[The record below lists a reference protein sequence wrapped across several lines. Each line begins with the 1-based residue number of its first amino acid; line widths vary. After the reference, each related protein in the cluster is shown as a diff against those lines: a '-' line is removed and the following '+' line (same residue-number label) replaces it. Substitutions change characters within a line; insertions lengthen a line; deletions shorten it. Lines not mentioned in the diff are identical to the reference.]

1 MDEAV
6 GIDISA
12 STGRSCTVF
21 YGDKYELLSARYED
35 EGRGLE
41 ARERDRIFGTAEQI
55 LGQCPDPYGPPA
67 SRTGLALGKVQSGK
81 TMSYITLSAL
91 AFDSGYRV
99 VIVLAGRTKPLADQ
113 NKRRFDEDLLD
124 GRSVPRV
131 ATFHNPNA
139 RRDEAE
145 IQSVLESGKLVLITL
160 LKNQSRAAEVRD
172 IFSSPELSGYPT
184 LIIDDEGDQASHNMR
199 RSSGGLSAVHAHIL
213 QMRDVF
219 PLHAYVAYTATPQ
232 ANLLIPT
239 IDALSPEFC
248 VLVEPGEGYTGGSI
262 FFGSNS
268 NRYIRVVPDEEAQ
281 HDDVTGVP
289 DHLRLA
295 IATFLVAGAILHLRD
310 LSASHS
316 MLIHNSNRRD
326 DHQRLHGSVQSLVTG
341 WKEALLLP
349 DADPGVGAVLDL
361 ARRAYEDLRGTVQE
375 CPNWEEVSARLR
387 HEVRDL
393 KVWLVNSLP
402 IGTNPSTTPFN
413 LLNNIMIGGNML
425 DRGVTVPGLAVTYI
439 TRRVGN
445 SPQADTVE
453 QRARW
458 FGYKERYLDVCRLFT
473 SEEIA
478 QTYSELLSHE
488 DDLWDSL
495 TRWQRQRGLAVT
507 EWPRLLKLG
516 LGIRPTRTSI
526 ARTSAAFRGGVWNV
540 QTRPTTDPQDA
551 SSNVRAVRDFFGRR
565 ADARPKQYGG
575 NLTHLLVPGC
585 EPEAIV
591 ALLARISPTE
601 DQDWDSSYV
610 IEYLERLVLSSRLS
624 EMDVLLMSGG
634 QPRDRT
640 KTTLGYINP
649 MQGRTPGRSPSDPAS
664 YPGDRNIHEGRV
676 QLQAHIVKVRDGKDR
691 PWSDETTALALYVP
705 PDPRYDLVG
714 PLIMPSGA

>member
-6 GIDISA
+6 GIDMS
-12 STGRSCTVF
+12 SDTSGSCTVV

-35 EGRGLE
+35 DSRLLDS
-41 ARERDRIFGTAEQI
+41 RERDRIFATAEQI
-55 LGQCPDPYGPPA
+55 LGQCPDPHGPPA
-67 SRTGLALGKVQSGK
+67 RKTGLALGKVQSGK

-113 NKRRFDEDLLD
+113 NKGRFDEDLLD

-139 RRDEAE
+139 RRDETE

-160 LKNQSRAAEVRD
+160 LKNQSRAAEVKA
-172 IFSSPELSGYPT
+172 IFSSPELSHYPT
-184 LIIDDEGDQASHNMR
+184 LIIDDEGDQASHNVKR
-199 RSSGGLSAVHAHIL
+199 NSGGLSAVHAHIL
-213 QMRDVF
+213 QMRDIF

-248 VLVEPGEGYTGGSI
+248 VLVEPGEGYTGGST
-262 FFGSNS
+262 FFGPNS
-268 NRYIRVVPDEEAQ
+268 HQYIRVVPDEEAQ
-281 HDDVTGVP
+281 HDDITGVP

-310 LSASHS
+310 PSASHS
-316 MLIHNSNRRD
+316 MLIHNSNRKD
-326 DHQRLHGSVQSLVTG
+326 DHERLHGSVQALATG

-349 DADPGVGAVLDL
+349 DTDPGAGDVLEL
-361 ARRAYEDLRGTVQE
+361 ARRAYEDLNGTVQE
-375 CPNWEEVSARLR
+375 CPNWEEVSKRLR
-387 HEVRDL
+387 HEVKDL

-458 FGYKERYLDVCRLFT
+458 FGYKGRYLDLCRLFT
-473 SEEIA
+473 SREIV
-478 QTYSELLSHE
+478 QTYMDLLAHE

-495 TRWQRQRGLAVT
+495 TRWQQQQGLKVT
-507 EWPRLLKLG
+507 EWPRLLKLRLG
-516 LGIRPTRTSI
+516 LRPTRASI
-526 ARTSAAFRGGVWNV
+526 ARTKAFKSGEWLIQG
-540 QTRPTTDPQDA
+540 RPTTNPQHA
-551 SSNVRAVRDFFGRR
+551 SSNVGAVRAFFKGRTE
-565 ADARPKQYGG
+565 ARPQQYGP
-575 NLTHLLVPGC
+575 LAHLLVRGC
-585 EPEAIV
+585 EPESV
-591 ALLARISPTE
+591 ADLLNDMSPDE
-601 DQDWDSSYV
+601 GQDWDSSYV
-610 IEYLERLVLSSRLS
+610 IEYLERLTLGSRLS
-624 EMDVLLMSGG
+624 EMDVLLMDEGEV
-634 QPRDRT
+634 RDRT
-640 KTTLGYINP
+640 RTALGSINP
-649 MQGRTPGRSPSDPAS
+649 MQGQSPGRSPSDPRF
-664 YPGDRNIHEGRV
+664 YPGDRNIHGGRV
-676 QLQAHIVKVRDGKDR
+676 QFQAHIVKVRDGKDR
-691 PWSDETTALALYVP
+691 PWSNETTALALYVP
-705 PDPRYDLVG
+705 PDPRYDLG
-714 PLIMPSGA
+714 QLIMPSGV

>member
-1 MDEAV
+1 MGEAV
-6 GIDISA
+6 GIDVSA
-12 STGRSCTVF
+12 NAGGSCTVV
-21 YGDKYELLSARYED
+21 YGEKYELLSARYEEESRLLD
-35 EGRGLE
+35 T
-41 ARERDRIFGTAEQI
+41 RERDRIFATAEQI
-55 LGQCPDPYGPPA
+55 LGQCPDPHGPPA
-67 SRTGLALGKVQSGK
+67 RKTGLALGKVQSGK

-113 NKRRFDEDLLD
+113 NKGRFDEDLLD

-139 RRDEAE
+139 QRDEAE

-160 LKNQSRAAEVRD
+160 LKNQARVAGVKD
-172 IFSSPELSGYPT
+172 IFSSPELSHYPT
-184 LIIDDEGDQASHNMR
+184 LIIDDEGDQASHNVKR
-199 RSSGGLSAVHAHIL
+199 NSGGLSAVHAHIL

-219 PLHAYVAYTATPQ
+219 PLHAYIAYTATPQ

-248 VLVEPGEGYTGGSI
+248 VLVEPGEGYTGGST
-262 FFGSNS
+262 FFGPND
-268 NRYIRVVPDEEAQ
+268 NRYLRIVPDEEAQ
-281 HDDVTGVP
+281 HDDIVGVP

-326 DHQRLHGSVQSLVTG
+326 DHERLHGSVQALATG
-341 WKEALLLP
+341 WKEALRLP
-349 DADPGVGAVLDL
+349 DTDPGAGGVLDL
-361 ARRAYEDLRGTVQE
+361 ARRAYEDLSGTVQK
-375 CPNWEEVSARLR
+375 CPNWEEVSERLR
-387 HEVRDL
+387 HEVKDL

-439 TRRVGN
+439 TRRAGKN
-445 SPQADTVE
+445 PQADTVE

-473 SEEIA
+473 SEEIV
-478 QTYSELLSHE
+478 QIYSELLSHE

-516 LGIRPTRTSI
+516 LGIRPTRSSI
-526 ARTSAAFRGGVWNV
+526 ARTRAAFRGGAWNV
-540 QTRPTTDPQDA
+540 QTRPTTDPANA
-551 SSNVRAVRDFFGRR
+551 SSNVRAVREFFGSRDDTR
-565 ADARPKQYGG
+565 TQRYGG
-575 NLTHLLVPGC
+575 NLTHILVPSC
-585 EPEAIV
+585 EPEAVV
-591 ALLARISPTE
+591 ARLAGISPAE

-610 IEYLERLVLSSRLS
+610 IEYLERLVLGSRLS
-624 EMDVLLMSGG
+624 EIDVLMMSEG
-634 QPRDRT
+634 QTRERT

-649 MQGRTPGRSPSDPAS
+649 MQGRTPGKSPSDPAS

-676 QLQAHIVKVRDGKDR
+676 QLQAHIVKVRDGKDQ

-705 PDPRYDLVG
+705 PDPRYDLG
-714 PLIMPSGA
+714 QLIMPSGA